1 MKTELISEIEKVIE
15 KLPKRK
21 RKLAVFLTQQWQEV
35 PLISIQEIARRA
47 GVSTAT
53 VTRLARELNFEGFQE
68 FKNHLKEEIREK
80 LSPVEKFKL
89 VKENLKGRRSLIKVA
104 EQDIKNINKLLNS
117 IDEDTFTEVIR
128 EIENAKRV
136 FTFGMGISSIFSRMF
151 AYLLNQVEKEAH
163 SLDEGDAPVEEKIT
177 AIDKNDILVV
187 SSFPPYS
194 RYTLEIANL
203 ARDLGVRI
211 IGITDN
217 KFAPISNFSHLVLVV
232 PSENILYTNSVSAFS
247 VLINSIVTEIAW
259 KKKDKLT
266 EKVQHKDRI
275 LKKFYY

>member
-1 MKTELISEIEKVIE
+1 MKTELIFEIEKIIE

-21 RKLAVFLTQQWQEV
+21 RKLAAFLTQQWQEV
-35 PLISIQEIARRA
+35 PLISIQEIAKKA

-53 VTRLARELNFEGFQE
+53 VTRFARELNFEGFQE

-89 VKENLKGRRSLIKVA
+89 VKENLKGRRSLLKVA
-104 EQDIKNINKLLNS
+104 EQDIKNINKLLTS
-117 IDEDTFTEVIR
+117 IDENTFTEAIR
-128 EIENAKRV
+128 EIENARKI

-151 AYLLNQVEKEAH
+151 AYLLNQIEKEAH

-177 AIDKNDILVV
+177 SIKQDDLLVI

-194 RYTLEIANL
+194 RYTLEIASL
-203 ARDLGVRI
+203 ARDLGIRI

-217 KFAPISNFSHLVLVV
+217 KFSPISNFSKLVLVV

-266 EKVQHKDRI
+266 EIVQQKDRI

>member
-1 MKTELISEIEKVIE
+1 MKTELISEIEKRID
-15 KLPKRK
+15 KLSKRK
-21 RKLAVFLTQQWQEV
+21 KKLAIFLAQQWHEV
-35 PLISIQEIARRA
+35 PLISIEEIAKKA

-53 VTRLARELNFEGFQE
+53 VTRFARDLNFNGFQD
-68 FKNHLKEEIREK
+68 FKNYLKEEIREK
-80 LSPVEKFKL
+80 LSPAEKFKL
-89 VKENLKGRRSLIKVA
+89 VKEDLKGKRSLVKLA
-104 EQDIKNINKLLNS
+104 EQDIKNINRLLTS
-117 IDEDTFTEVIR
+117 IDENTFTEVIK
-128 EIENAKRV
+128 EIENARKI

-151 AYLLNQVEKEAH
+151 AYLLNQIEKEAH

-177 AIDKNDILVV
+177 SMEKNDLLII

-194 RYTLEIANL
+194 RYTLEIAEL
-203 ARDLGVRI
+203 AHHLAVKI

-217 KFAPISNFSHLVLVV
+217 KFAPISNFSSLVLAV

-259 KKKDKLT
+259 KKREKLA
-266 EKVQHKDRI
+266 ENIKEKDRI

>member
-1 MKTELISEIEKVIE
+1 MKTELISEIEKIIE

-21 RKLAVFLTQQWQEV
+21 RKLAAFLTQQWQEV
-35 PLISIQEIARRA
+35 PLISIQEIAKKA

-53 VTRLARELNFEGFQE
+53 VTRFARELNFEGFQE

-89 VKENLKGRRSLIKVA
+89 VKENLKGRRSLLKVA
-104 EQDIKNINKLLNS
+104 EQDIKNINKLLTS
-117 IDEDTFTEVIR
+117 IDENTFTEAIR
-128 EIENAKRV
+128 EIEKARKI

-151 AYLLNQVEKEAH
+151 AYLLNQIEKEAH

-177 AIDKNDILVV
+177 SIKQDDLLVI

-194 RYTLEIANL
+194 RYTLEIASL
-203 ARDLGVRI
+203 ARDLRIRI

-217 KFAPISNFSHLVLVV
+217 KFSPISNFSKLVLVV

-266 EKVQHKDRI
+266 ETVQQKDRI

>member
-21 RKLAVFLTQQWQEV
+21 RKLAIFLTQKWQEV
-35 PLISIQEIARRA
+35 PLISIQEIAKRA

-68 FKNHLKEEIREK
+68 FKNHLKEEIRER

-89 VKENLKGRRSLIKVA
+89 VKENLKGRRSLVKVA

-117 IDEDTFTEVIR
+117 IDEDTFTKVIE

-136 FTFGMGISSIFSRMF
+136 FTFGLGISSIFSRMF

-177 AIDKNDILVV
+177 SIDKKDILVV

-203 ARDLGVRI
+203 ARDLGIKI

-217 KFAPISNFSHLVLVV
+217 KFAPISNFSNLVLVV

-266 EKVQHKDRI
+266 ETVQQKDRI

>member
-21 RKLAVFLTQQWQEV
+21 RKLAIFLTQKWQEV
-35 PLISIQEIARRA
+35 PLISIQEIAKRA

-68 FKNHLKEEIREK
+68 FKNHLKEEIRER

-89 VKENLKGRRSLIKVA
+89 VKENLKGRRSLVRVA

-117 IDEDTFTEVIR
+117 IDEDTFTKVIE

-136 FTFGMGISSIFSRMF
+136 FTFGLGISSIFSRMF

-177 AIDKNDILVV
+177 SIDKNDILVV

-203 ARDLGVRI
+203 ARDLGIKI

-217 KFAPISNFSHLVLVV
+217 KFAPISNFSNLVLVV

-266 EKVQHKDRI
+266 ETVQQKDRI